1 MAQLKNGSLIGGN
14 TFNIGTAFYSTE
26 SGNIG
31 FGIDTPQHKLDV
43 AGNANISGT
52 LLLSGINVATTLITA
67 FGQANLAFTQA
78 NNVGGAVTTANSN
91 IVASFNQANLAFT
104 QANNVAGAVTTANN
118 TAIASFNQANLAFTQ
133 ANNVAGAVTTA
144 NNTAIAAFGQA
155 NLAFTQANN
164 VAGAVT
170 TANSNIVASFNQAN
184 TATTIGSSAF
194 GQANLAFTQANNV
207 GGAVTTANNTA
218 IAAFGQANL
227 AFTQAN
233 NVGGA
238 VTTANSNI
246 VASFNQ
252 ANTATTIGSSAFGQA
267 NLAFNQANTATTIG
281 SSAFNQANSAQ
292 TIAIAAFDQA
302 NTGGGESANLI
313 VVSSLLQDLTLEDTV
328 VTGFELSNNVTE
340 LNLIDPALFS
350 ITANSTITLA
360 PGESATVTNSGNS
373 RQALFNFGIPRGNV
387 GNTGLAATITIGS
400 TTTGAPE
407 TEASVT
413 NSGNS
418 SFATLNFSIPRGN
431 VGNTGPQ
438 GNTGPVAPKAITV
451 FEPVANDN
459 WTLFYT
465 NQPIV
470 LSEIRTVITSSGNSP
485 SVNASFFYGTNRT
498 SGTSIQSS
506 VITTSETTGNSV
518 TSFTN
523 GTIPANNFVWLT
535 ISTSS
540 NTLTYHASLLT

>member
-1 MAQLKNGSLIGGN
+1 MSLTPVTLTD
-14 TFNIGTAFYSTE
+14 TF
-26 SGNIG
+26 
-31 FGIDTPQHKLDV
+31 DV
-43 AGNANISGT
+43 WRTRTNQI
-52 LLLSGINVATTLITA
+52 I
-67 FGQANLAFTQA
+67 
-78 NNVGGAVTTANSN
+78 AVTEETTSN
-91 IVASFNQANLAFT
+91 VSNTRNI
-104 QANNVAGAVTTANN
+104 AV
-118 TAIASFNQANLAFTQ
+118 
-133 ANNVAGAVTTA
+133 
-144 NNTAIAAFGQA
+144 
-155 NLAFTQANN
+155 
-164 VAGAVT
+164 
-170 TANSNIVASFNQAN
+170 
-184 TATTIGSSAF
+184 SAF

-246 VASFNQ
+246 VAAFGQANTATTIGSSAFGQ

-313 VVSSLLQDLTLEDTV
+313 VISSLLQDLTLEDTV